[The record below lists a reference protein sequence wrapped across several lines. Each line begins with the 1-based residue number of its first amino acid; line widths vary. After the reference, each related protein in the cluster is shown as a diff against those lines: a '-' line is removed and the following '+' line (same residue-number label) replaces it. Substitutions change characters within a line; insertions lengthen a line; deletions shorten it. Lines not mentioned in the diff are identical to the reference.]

1 MEKRPPP
8 ASPAQEDKPPAN
20 RQRVGDGDGGPPH
33 LNCPH
38 CLDFS
43 RPNERRNERYFAA
56 HVTACAAKVA
66 KALSVNGGDEIIAG
80 ICTCN
85 RKYTWTQAQLDE
97 HRAKCNN
104 YKAAHPVVLKSQ
116 PVVYQRHLLLFTSD
130 TC

>member
-20 RQRVGDGDGGPPH
+20 RQRVDDGDGGLY

-38 CLDFS
+38 CLDYS

-80 ICTCN
+80 ISFQASAQWN
-85 RKYTWTQAQLDE
+85 RNTWKQL
-97 HRAKCNN
+97 
-104 YKAAHPVVLKSQ
+104 
-116 PVVYQRHLLLFTSD
+116 
-130 TC
+130 